1 MDIFKWLDKHN
12 IKYNNEQIILDAFI
26 HSSYVNENPHVKSD
40 YERLE
45 FIGDAI
51 LQLWVSERLF
61 NLRPKL
67 NEGEMTTLRASIVC
81 EEALVTYAN
90 ELALA
95 PFLKLGLGEEKS
107 GGRKK
112 DSILADMM
120 ESFLGALYTDSGYA
134 SVNQILSMVIT
145 FSSIDEIKPII
156 VDYKTRLQEYIQSDS
171 RKSLTYEVLN
181 VSGPSNNPTFE
192 IAAKIDDIYLGVG
205 VGTSKKR
212 AEQNAAKDAF
222 LKLVK

>member
-1 MDIFKWLDKHN
+1 
-12 IKYNNEQIILDAFI
+12 
-26 HSSYVNENPHVKSD
+26 
-40 YERLE
+40 
-45 FIGDAI
+45 
-51 LQLWVSERLF
+51 
-61 NLRPKL
+61 
-67 NEGEMTTLRASIVC
+67 MTTLRASIVC
-81 EEALVTYAN
+81 EEALVIYAN
-90 ELALA
+90 KLNLA
-95 PFLKLGLGEEKS
+95 PYLKLGLGEEKS

-120 ESFLGALYTDSGYA
+120 ESFLGALYIDSGYE
-134 SVNQILSMVIT
+134 SVNKVLSMVIT
-145 FSSIDEIKPII
+145 FTKIEEIELVNI
-156 VDYKTRLQEYIQSDS
+156 DYKTKLQEYIQSDS

-205 VGTSKKR
+205 IGSSKKR